1 MNVHHVQLSVQKK
14 EIILIYYYIIIDILL
29 YIYTTERVYKLLL
42 LQRVRD
48 RDVTIY
54 KIRAVDRIFLCE
66 ISRRQDP
73 VNVKKSET
81 QVKLV
86 QSRKVKIIEKWWK
99 VGKSTVVKG
108 SSRRSLPKES

>member
-1 MNVHHVQLSVQKK
+1 M
-14 EIILIYYYIIIDILL
+14 
-29 YIYTTERVYKLLL
+29 
-42 LQRVRD
+42 
-48 RDVTIY
+48 
-54 KIRAVDRIFLCE
+54 CE